1 MNISI
6 VFSQFFRLVAS
17 GMICLVISIIPA
29 MSQDLSIS
37 GQVLAP
43 DETPIPG
50 VNVVVKGTNQG
61 TVTDIDGNYN
71 ISVTSENDTLIFSF
85 VGYANQEEPIS
96 GRSTIDITLQEDVEE
111 LSEVVVVGY
120 GIQRKSDL
128 TGSISQVD
136 GEELTA
142 VPSQSPLQGLQGKV
156 PGVQITSSS
165 GAPGAAPSIRIRG
178 TGTLNDASPLFVV
191 DGVLLRE
198 PEDINYLNSDD
209 IASMEILK
217 DASATAIYGARGA
230 NGVVI
235 ITTKQGEE
243 GESRVSADVSYGFQ
257 TIPNKIDLLN
267 GSQWRQLASEI
278 DANAYPVE
286 EVPNTDWQDLIF
298 DEPAGL
304 LDANLSVSGGSE
316 KVRYYVAAGY
326 FKQDGVIPSS
336 DFERISLRL
345 NNSYQLSDYFELGH
359 NISVARTRRNNE
371 PGGIIGA
378 AYRAR
383 PDIAPI
389 NEDGEFAEVPS
400 LANPLAA
407 IEYNNS
413 TTSGLSTVGNVFGE
427 LTFLENFTLRSSFGV
442 SADFNKSINF
452 TPEYFVSSNQQNQL
466 SDLSVRRE
474 DDTRWFWE
482 NTLNYQQ
489 EFGVSRVDALLGF
502 TLQEERFEFLE
513 SRTEGLVR
521 PDESLRFIDGGQVDE
536 EQTDGN
542 GNQQAIQ
549 SFLFRT
555 NYAYD
560 NRYLLTVTGRL
571 DASSVFGANYQYG
584 FFPSVGVGWN
594 IAEEAFLENSNFF
607 SNLKLRG
614 SWGITGNDRIG
625 AEARFALI
633 DTGLD
638 AVFGPGDNLA
648 PGATIGVAANE
659 DLRWEETTQFD
670 VGLEVGL
677 LDGRLNIEADYYD
690 RTTRDILIP
699 ILLPGYYGNGPFVS
713 VVFNTAEVLNR
724 GFEFNVNWREQ
735 TGDFS
740 YSITAN
746 ATTIHNELLEIGAE
760 SGLNSFITGGNLN
773 NGQNV
778 TRTEVGQPV
787 GSFYGYE
794 IAGVFQDQDDVDA
807 YPTIGGQTVGDFRYV
822 DNNGLNEEGELTG
835 EADGNLT
842 EADRSFIGSPIPD
855 FIYGFN
861 MNFAFK
867 GVDLAMDFQGQV
879 GNEIYNGKRAQR
891 FALANYQ
898 ALWQDRWT
906 GPGSSNSVPRASAGG
921 VNFSPSEFFVE
932 DGSYLR
938 LRTMTLGYN
947 LPASVAENL
956 SLTQA
961 RVYLRGTNIFT
972 LTDYSGYTPEIGSA
986 DPNDT
991 SGNPTAAG
999 IDLGV
1004 YPVTSIYSVGLNVT
1018 F

>member
-17 GMICLVISIIPA
+17 GMMCLVISIIPA
-29 MSQDLSIS
+29 VSQDLSIS

-50 VNVVVKGTNQG
+50 VNVVVKGSNQG

-71 ISVTSENDTLIFSF
+71 IGVPSENDTLIFSF
-85 VGYANQEEPIS
+85 VGYANQEIPIS
-96 GRSTIDITLQEDVEE
+96 GRSTIDVTLQEDVEE

-120 GIQRKSDL
+120 GTQRKSDL
-128 TGSISQVD
+128 TGSVAQLD
-136 GEELTA
+136 GEEINS

-156 PGVQITSSS
+156 AGVQVTSSS

-198 PEDINYLNSDD
+198 AEDINYLNSDD

-243 GESRVSADVSYGFQ
+243 GEARINADVSYGFQ
-257 TIPNKIDLLN
+257 TIPDKIDMLN
-267 GSQWRQLASEI
+267 GPQWRALANDI
-278 DANAYPVE
+278 DPSAYPIE
-286 EVPNTDWQDLIF
+286 DVPNTDWQDLIF

-304 LDANLSVSGGSE
+304 LDANLSISGGSE
-316 KVRYYVAAGY
+316 KVQYYVAGGY
-326 FKQDGVIPSS
+326 FNQEGVVPSS

-345 NNSYQLSDYFELGH
+345 NNTYVLSDFFKVGH
-359 NISVARTRRNNE
+359 NISIARTRRNNE
-371 PGGIIGA
+371 PGGIIAA

-383 PDIAPI
+383 PDIAPYTS
-389 NEDGEFAEVPS
+389 EGDFAEVPS
-400 LANPLAA
+400 LSNPLAA

-413 TTSGLSTVGNVFGE
+413 NSTGLSAVGNIFAEV
-427 LTFLENFTLRSSFGV
+427 TFLENFRLRSSFGI
-442 SADFNKSINF
+442 SADFNKSTNF
-452 TPEYFVSSNQQNQL
+452 TPEYFVSSVQQNQL

-474 DDTRWFWE
+474 EDTRWFWE
-482 NTLNYQQ
+482 STLNYEK
-489 EFGVSRVDALLGF
+489 EFGLNRFDGLVGF

-513 SRTEGLVR
+513 SRTEGLLR
-521 PDESLRFIDGGQVDE
+521 PDESLRFIDAGQIDE

-549 SFLFRT
+549 SFLFRA

-560 NRYLLTVTGRL
+560 SRYLLTVTGRL

-594 IAEEAFLENSNFF
+594 IAQEAFLENSNFF
-607 SNLKLRG
+607 TTLKLRG

-625 AEARFALI
+625 AEARFPLI
-633 DTGLD
+633 NTGLD
-638 AVFGPGDNLA
+638 AVFGPGENLS
-648 PGATIGVAANE
+648 PGATVGVAANE
-659 DLRWEETTQFD
+659 DLRWEETTQYD
-670 VGLEVGL
+670 VGLEIGV

-690 RTTRDILIP
+690 RITNDILIP
-699 ILLPGYYGNGPFVS
+699 IFVPGYYGNGPFVS
-713 VVFNTAEVLNR
+713 VVFNTAEVQNR

-735 TGDFS
+735 IGDFS
-740 YSITAN
+740 YSIGAN
-746 ATTIHNELLEIGAE
+746 GTTVNNELLEIGSE
-760 SGLNSFITGGNLN
+760 SGVNSFITGGSLN
-773 NGQNV
+773 NGQLV

-787 GSFYGYE
+787 GSFYGYQ
-794 IAGVFQDQDDVDA
+794 IAGVFQDQDEVDS
-807 YPTIGGQTVGDFRYV
+807 YPTIGGQSVGDFRYV
-822 DNNGLNEEGELTG
+822 DNNGLNEEGELIG

-842 EADRSFIGSPIPD
+842 EADRNYIGSPIPD

-861 MNFAFK
+861 FNLGYK
-867 GVDLAMDFQGQV
+867 GFDLAMDFQGQV

-898 ALWQDRWT
+898 SLWLDRWT
-906 GPGSSNSVPRASAGG
+906 GPGTSNSVPRASAGG
-921 VNFSPSEFFVE
+921 VNFLPSEFFVE

-938 LRTMTLGYN
+938 LRTITLGYE
-947 LPASVAENL
+947 LPAAMSENL
-956 SLTQA
+956 NLTQA
-961 RVYLRGTNIFT
+961 RVYLRGTNVFT
-972 LTDYSGYTPEIGSA
+972 LTDYSGYTPEIGV
-986 DPNDT
+986 
-991 SGNPTAAG
+991 GNPTAAG
-999 IDLGV
+999 IDLGE
-1004 YPVTSIYSVGLNVT
+1004 YPVTSIYSVGINITL
-1018 F
+1018 